1 LSVGKIQA
9 LLVFFWVLRVGKNQ
23 MCLNVRLALYNDA
36 HRISILSIVPAK
48 VVHKNELPGI
58 VVEIF
63 KRSGEGM
70 IDKI

>member
-1 LSVGKIQA
+1 
-9 LLVFFWVLRVGKNQ
+9 
-23 MCLNVRLALYNDA
+23 M
-36 HRISILSIVPAK
+36 SILSIVPAK

>member
-1 LSVGKIQA
+1 VRS
-9 LLVFFWVLRVGKNQ
+9 LRG
-23 MCLNVRLALYNDA
+23 L
-36 HRISILSIVPAK
+36 SILSIVPAK
-48 VVHKNELPGI
+48 VMHKNELPGI